1 LIGATTALELTGA
14 AAICCAFTATAD
26 LATVCEPTK
35 AVRETAVTPPGTV
48 LFTYFIFVLLLFE
61 LLMVV
66 LLMFVTWLLYTF
78 VIVVVLTFVLLTF
91 TRST

>member
-48 LFTYFIFVLLLFE
+48 LFTYLIFVLFMFVLLMFV

-66 LLMFVTWLLYTF
+66 LLVFVTWLL
-78 VIVVVLTFVLLTF
+78 
-91 TRST
+91 